1 MFYMPRVVDLELLHR
16 LGSARIVV
24 IEGPKACGKTETAL
38 QVAKSVVRLDID
50 TSAQLAVAADP
61 LLVLEGKT
69 PRLVDEWQTEPAIW
83 NHARTLTDERKLN
96 GQFILTG
103 SSVPDEDPKRHTG
116 TGRFSFIRMRPM
128 SLFESGESVG
138 TVSFSRLMA
147 GEPVRSIEANLSVPD
162 LAKLIVRGGWPA
174 QQGVGIDAAVQAAKD
189 YVAQTTQVDVS
200 RVNGIRRDPVKV
212 RRLLASLARNVATEV
227 SDSTLARDAS
237 TGVEEM
243 SRNTVSDYLDALSR
257 LMVIEDQPA
266 WAPHLRSATPLRQA
280 PKRHFVDPSLAMAA
294 LGAGPEILERDLN
307 FLGLLFESLVIRDL
321 RILSQSVGG
330 EVLHY
335 RDKEGVEVDAIVK
348 LTDGRWGAFEVKLG
362 GEKLIEEGAASLLR
376 FADGIDT
383 AKTGAPAIL
392 CVICMSGYG
401 YVREDGVAVVPIRS
415 LAP

>member
-1 MFYMPRVVDLELLHR
+1 MSYMPRVVDSELLRR

-24 IEGPKACGKTETAL
+24 LEGPKACGKTETAL
-38 QVAKSVVRLDID
+38 QVAQSVVRLDID

-69 PRLVDEWQTEPAIW
+69 PRLIDEWQTEPAIW

-103 SSVPDEDPKRHTG
+103 SSVPDEDLKRHTG

-138 TVSFSRLMA
+138 TVSFSALMA
-147 GEPVRSIEANLSVPD
+147 GEPARSVEANLSVPD

-212 RRLLASLARNVATEV
+212 GRLLTSLARNVATEV
-227 SDSTLARDAS
+227 SDSTLAKDAS
-237 TGVEEM
+237 TGAEEM
-243 SRNTVSDYLDALSR
+243 SRNTVSDYLDALTR

-294 LGAGPEILERDLN
+294 LGAGPELLERDLN

-330 EVLHY
+330 KVLHY
-335 RDKEGVEVDAIVK
+335 RDKEGLEVDAIVQ

-376 FADGIDT
+376 FADGIDIART
-383 AKTGAPAIL
+383 DAPTIL

-401 YVREDGVAVVPIRS
+401 YVREDGVAVIPIRS